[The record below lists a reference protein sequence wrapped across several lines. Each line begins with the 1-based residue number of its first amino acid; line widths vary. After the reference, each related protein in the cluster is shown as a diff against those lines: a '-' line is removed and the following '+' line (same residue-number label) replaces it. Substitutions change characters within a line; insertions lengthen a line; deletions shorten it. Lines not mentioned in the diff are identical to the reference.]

1 MSKYADNV
9 IDFSQKENNQAKT
22 VEEKILEIMKKS
34 EEQRNSTEFFPVIL
48 LKNLDQITNSEEIGT
63 GTHKESVE
71 LNVYLPQFIFIVTT
85 STSNSKLAPDLQAK
99 LKPVEPFFDK
109 YF

>member
-48 LKNLDQITNSEEIGT
+48 LKNLDQITNSE
-63 GTHKESVE
+63 VE
-71 LNVYLPQFIFIVTT
+71 
-85 STSNSKLAPDLQAK
+85 KLLLSLLDPPPDTNL
-99 LKPVEPFFDK
+99 
-109 YF
+109 